1 MDSSSWSAPDHSH
14 HQAQALHTA
23 TGGDDFHQFLD
34 MNNIGD
40 LSGALDFDFHDFAA
54 DHSPTRHAGHHA
66 ADHLLHSSAGG
77 DHLDT
82 PMTGTDMSMI
92 LSPVDH
98 AMLQQAQQQHQHQQH
113 QMPTITTTAPYQN
126 APTTL
131 IQPSTPSEAIVN
143 TIDAQIQFLQQQKL
157 HAQHQQL
164 QEQQAAFFASQQNH
178 IVPPTPQSL
187 ELTAGSSQN
196 YYAQSTPADQHHP
209 GRQQQQQPQ
218 QQQRQQAID
227 YRYARIKDQHDMSFT
242 PLVSPAVTPLETHFP
257 IDTHFAVPGAYFSP
271 LTSPALHAQND
282 SLGIIDQ
289 RLGMMSGNSPREMEL
304 EPPALSQAS
313 VSPGDLARKVRKNA
327 VKARQKSNAGIKH
340 SPIAK
345 PMRRK
350 TATTPMLNPQ
360 ALNQLI
366 ENANAAPSQERQ
378 QPPPTPLIQTS
389 SSSTAGITDSEN
401 GSISPENLND
411 VVSPVEMPPPPL
423 PKARSAKPSPY
434 LAPQASSS
442 AVPVTLQPGRP
453 GIASPATP
461 ASLMK
466 LSSPSNR
473 NPSAAGT
480 GSHDLMDADHI
491 ENFELPDSINFSSAP
506 KPAPIITTLGTL
518 ALNPLQKA
526 PAPVQTPGLP
536 PPPSPAVA
544 KPLALPSAALPS
556 PQLKPDS
563 TSSLKRTPNL
573 APMGRHSKKRA
584 SVSSIQMSPAL
595 RPKISPSIK
604 PLLPGGATG
613 AEDAA
618 SLLLATKSNYQRILE
633 GNTVPGVS
641 YPSELSTNLTSKRTS
656 HKIAEQGRRNRINS
670 ALQEIATLLPKAPA
684 KEGRDGDGDGN
695 SSSGGGG
702 GSGGADKE
710 DKKDKDKDKAGGGIP
725 NSKASTV
732 EMAIEYIKQLQK
744 EVAEANKRAEEAEKK
759 LGEMKTQGGAATGSG
774 SPGGDAGSTST
785 PTTEA
790 NPVVN
795 GELKLGGDDAMDE

>member
-1 MDSSSWSAPDHSH
+1 MDSSSWSASDHSRH
-14 HQAQALHTA
+14 QALHTA
-23 TGGDDFHQFLD
+23 ADDDFHQFLD
-34 MNNIGD
+34 INDIGP
-40 LSGALDFDFHDFAA
+40 LDFDFHDFAA
-54 DHSPTRHAGHHA
+54 DHHTAHHAGHHA
-66 ADHLLHSSAGG
+66 ADHVLHSSGG
-77 DHLDT
+77 EQLDT

-98 AMLQQAQQQHQHQQH
+98 AMLQQHAQQQHQQQHQQH

-126 APTTL
+126 APTAL
-131 IQPSTPSEAIVN
+131 IQPSTPSDAIVN

-164 QEQQAAFFASQQNH
+164 QEQQAAFFANQQNH

-187 ELTAGSSQN
+187 ELTAGSNQN
-196 YYAQSTPADQHHP
+196 YYAQSTLSDEHHS

-218 QQQRQQAID
+218 QAID
-227 YRYARIKDQHDMSFT
+227 YRYTRIKDQHDMSFT

-257 IDTHFAVPGAYFSP
+257 IDTPFAVPGAYFSP

-282 SLGIIDQ
+282 ALGIIDQ
-289 RLGMMSGNSPREMEL
+289 RLGMMSGSSPREMEL
-304 EPPALSQAS
+304 EPPAMSQAS
-313 VSPGDLARKVRKNA
+313 VSPGDLARKTRKNA
-327 VKARQKSNAGIKH
+327 VKARAKSSGGIKQ
-340 SPIAK
+340 SPISK
-345 PMRRK
+345 PIRRK

-366 ENANAAPSQERQ
+366 EIAVPSQERQ
-378 QPPPTPLIQTS
+378 HPPTPLLQTS
-389 SSSTAGITDSEN
+389 SSSTPGVTDSEN
-401 GSISPENLND
+401 GSVSPHNLND

-423 PKARSAKPSPY
+423 PKPRSAKPSPF

-442 AVPVTLQPGRP
+442 AVPITLQPGRP

-473 NPSAAGT
+473 NPEPTGT
-480 GSHDLMDADHI
+480 ASHDPMDADHI
-491 ENFELPDSINFSSAP
+491 ETFELPDSINWSSAS
-506 KPAPIITTLGTL
+506 KPAPIITTFGTP
-518 ALNPLQKA
+518 ALDPIQKAAAPLQS
-526 PAPVQTPGLP
+526 PSLP
-536 PPPSPAVA
+536 PPPSPVVS
-544 KPLALPSAALPS
+544 KPLSLPSAALSS

-563 TSSLKRTPNL
+563 ANSHKRTPQL
-573 APMGRHSKKRA
+573 APMGRYSKKRGSVA
-584 SVSSIQMSPAL
+584 SVLISPAL

-604 PLLPGGATG
+604 PLLPGGSTG
-613 AEDAA
+613 SAEEAA

-670 ALQEIATLLPKAPA
+670 ALQEIATLLPKVPG

-710 DKKDKDKDKAGGGIP
+710 DKREKDKDKSGGGIP

-744 EVAEANKRAEEAEKK
+744 EVAEANKRAEEAERK
-759 LGEMKTQGGAATGSG
+759 LGEMKMQGGTATGLG
-774 SPGGDAGSTST
+774 SPDGGDAGGSGVA
-785 PTTEA
+785 TTEA
-790 NPVVN
+790 ANPVMD
-795 GELKLGGDDAMDE
+795 GDLKAGGGDAMDE